1 MLIHGKF
8 SCLIVKIVLNKKK
21 IYLFFLINSL
31 TKDERK
37 RPKYKELL
45 QHTLILTH
53 LTSNVNVSHYVA
65 PYIEEMQ
72 QQLN

>member
-1 MLIHGKF
+1 LLIHGK
-8 SCLIVKIVLNKKK
+8 SLLCQTILNEFKK
-21 IYLFFLINSL
+21 IYFLFNSL

-53 LTSNVNVSHYVA
+53 LTSSVNVSHYVA

>member
-1 MLIHGKF
+1 LLIHGKSF
-8 SCLIVKIVLNKKK
+8 CLIVKTILNKKI
-21 IYLFFLINSL
+21 IYFLFKINSL

-53 LTSNVNVSHYVA
+53 LTSSVNVSHYVA

-72 QQLN
+72 HQLN